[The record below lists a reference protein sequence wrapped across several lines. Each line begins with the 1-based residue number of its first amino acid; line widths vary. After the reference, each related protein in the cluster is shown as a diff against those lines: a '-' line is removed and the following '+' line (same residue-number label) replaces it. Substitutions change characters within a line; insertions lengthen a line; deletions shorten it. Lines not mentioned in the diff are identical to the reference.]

1 MAAQA
6 KQVFYVQNPCESR
19 GSVVLQG
26 KTTCIG
32 HHIEASTLDV
42 SEMPAFSQQMPF
54 INAEDEE
61 DDVHANRNDHEW
73 IMVGEPA
80 VGNVDEMQENAEVE
94 APQELAHQW
103 SPFETLMIKKMDVML
118 HLHQEHSAKVH
129 SSLENITTQLEN
141 IETRLTL
148 SNLLNHDEDK
158 A

>member
-1 MAAQA
+1 MLFRSG
-6 KQVFYVQNPCESR
+6 K
-19 GSVVLQG
+19 VL
-26 KTTCIG
+26 
-32 HHIEASTLDV
+32 ASG
-42 SEMPAFSQQMPF
+42 F
-54 INAEDEE
+54 IDYFNVDISNEVMHFTKASSDITKRHLKNLGMRF
-61 DDVHANRNDHEW
+61 VDHEW